1 MHQNRIQKPLSR
13 PFAQAIVIAVLA
25 FAGGMSAALAHCEI
39 PCGIYGDRMRVEQL
53 REHFT
58 TIEKSINKVV
68 ELGEATEDKNFNQLV
83 RWVNN
88 KELHANKV
96 QEIVYQYFMNQRIKP
111 TNKGEDEYDEYVQ
124 QLTLLHRMLVSAMKC
139 KQTTDLQHVK
149 ELRQAV
155 DQFEEAYFDEEDDAH
170 MKEHH
175 GGEHKH

>member
-1 MHQNRIQKPLSR
+1 MHFPQGIIPKPVAL
-13 PFAQAIVIAVLA
+13 AAVIAVFSLA
-25 FAGGMSAALAHCEI
+25 AGVSVVRAHCEI
-39 PCGIYGDRMRVEQL
+39 PCGIYGDRMRVDLL
-53 REHFT
+53 REHFQT
-58 TIEKSINKVV
+58 LEKSMTKVV
-68 ELGEATEDKNFNQLV
+68 EIGESDDKNYNQLV

-111 TNKGEDEYDEYVQ
+111 ANEGEDGYGEYVE

-149 ELRQAV
+149 DLRDAL
-155 DQFEEAYFDEEDDAH
+155 DAFEKAYFDEEDDAH

-175 GGEHKH
+175 DDGHKH